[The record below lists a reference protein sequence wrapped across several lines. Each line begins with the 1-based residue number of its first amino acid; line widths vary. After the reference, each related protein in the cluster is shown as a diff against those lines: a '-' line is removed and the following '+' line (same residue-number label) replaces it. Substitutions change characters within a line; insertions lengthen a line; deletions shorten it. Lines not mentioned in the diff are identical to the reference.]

1 MTAGISPR
9 MPLSPQFRLPQFT
22 HSETAK
28 KLGLYNIPREVN
40 QIENLKA
47 LCRRVLEPVSARLE
61 CELQILSGFRC
72 ITLNRLMGEP
82 CDSQNLLGEAAD
94 ILPQG
99 LSAYDAA
106 FTIAAWDD
114 LPFDRLA
121 LVHRMLRS
129 GATASYIHLSHR
141 RTSENRR
148 RVETWFLTPES
159 REICGGIVTVA
170 DRPLDKVA

>member
-1 MTAGISPR
+1 MTAGISSR

-22 HSETAK
+22 RSASAE
-28 KLGLYNIPREVN
+28 KLGLYNIPREVS
-40 QIENLKA
+40 QVENLKA
-47 LCRRVLEPVSARLE
+47 LCRKVLEPVSARLD
-61 CELQILSGFRC
+61 CKLKILSGYRC

-82 CDSQNLLGEAAD
+82 CDSQNLLGQAAD

-99 LSAYDAA
+99 HAAYDAA

-148 RVETWFLTPES
+148 CVETWFLTPQS
-159 REICGGIVTVA
+159 RAICCGIQTVA
-170 DRPLDKVA
+170 ERPLDKVA